1 MELLVRVAIPD
12 AVQKIPKHVTV
23 CQQIHI
29 TEVVKKRNT
38 VAMEE
43 GEGYLEKAFKRTL
56 PSISYNARISGYT
69 PIYIAGGDFC
79 TLL

>member
-43 GEGYLEKAFKRTL
+43 GEGCLEKAFKRTF
-56 PSISYNARISGYT
+56 PSISYNARCTFCS
-69 PIYIAGGDFC
+69 PAGA
-79 TLL
+79 